1 MAVTINTLS
10 GTSGGV
16 KINTLSGEKGGVIID
31 TLSGKNY
38 GVKINNLS
46 LDFER
51 PSSVAEHICQVS
63 YKFVSDTLYLI
74 CYNSSEY
81 NRSFKALYYEQSGE
95 VFDSERMP
103 ARPCLFLS
111 WDFGSNTRYRHMT
124 LKYNPEEETLTLYDS
139 SSNTSSLATSLEEWE
154 IYKIPL
160 TINFTE

>member
-51 PSSVAEHICQVS
+51 PSAVGKHICQVS
-63 YKFVSDTLYLI
+63 CKLVSDTLYLI
-74 CYNSSEY
+74 CYNSSEHQ
-81 NRSFKALYYEQSGE
+81 RSFKALYYAQSGE

-111 WDFGSNTRYRHMT
+111 WDFGSSTYYRHMT